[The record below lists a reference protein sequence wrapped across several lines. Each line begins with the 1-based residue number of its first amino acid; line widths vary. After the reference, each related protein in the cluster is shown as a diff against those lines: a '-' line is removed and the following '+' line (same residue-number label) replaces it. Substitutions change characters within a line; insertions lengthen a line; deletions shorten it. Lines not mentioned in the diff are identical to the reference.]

1 METLDLGFDIY
12 YINLERS
19 TERNLRMC
27 ETFGRLKRID
37 AYDGTILDSYSDIY
51 IQPEL
56 RKQLTKSNTPYEY
69 GCSFSHIKAI
79 ITAYNDMKDEV
90 IIMEDDIH
98 VSYKSLWRES
108 IQDIVYN
115 APTNTM
121 CIQLSCIHPTHILDN
136 IVNGKRYIK
145 WDNEKEFWGTGAYYI
160 NRQGMKVIYDTY
172 YNPSSS
178 RIELLTSNIRDDI
191 RADMDIIYPKIN
203 TCLYYLP
210 LFDFQVSHSTIHQ
223 GHLLQHYACLFIIK
237 EYFKFYSHYHTIF
250 VCCKCKR
257 KLSSND
263 AASSPDIDE
272 LYCSRCNKD
281 EAFKLVN
288 KKSNVIIKNWWFNGD
303 SGINRYVWDILK
315 CNYNYNK

>member
-1 METLDLGFDIY
+1 MESLDLGFDIY

-56 RKQLTKSNTPYEY
+56 RHQQSNYVCA
-69 GCSFSHIKAI
+69 CSFSHIKAI

-98 VSYKSLWRES
+98 VSYKSLWRETLS
-108 IQDIVYN
+108 DIVYN

-121 CIQLSCIHPTHILDN
+121 CIQLSCSNPTHILNN

-145 WDNEKEFWGTGAYYI
+145 WDVKHKSYSSCAYYI

-172 YNPSSS
+172 YNSSSS
-178 RIELLTSNIRDDI
+178 RIELLSSNVSNVC
-191 RADMDIIYPKIN
+191 ADGDIIYPKIN
-203 TCLYYLP
+203 TYLYYLP
-210 LFDFQVSHSTIHQ
+210 LFDFQVSNSTIHQ
-223 GHLLQHYACLFIIK
+223 EDLSQHYACLFIMK

-272 LYCSRCNKD
+272 LYCSRCDKD

-288 KKSNVIIKNWWFNGD
+288 KKNNMLIKNWWFNGG

-315 CNYNYNK
+315 CNYNYKIR

>member
-1 METLDLGFDIY
+1 MESLDLGFDIY

-56 RKQLTKSNTPYEY
+56 RHQQSNYVCA
-69 GCSFSHIKAI
+69 CSFSHIKAI

-98 VSYKSLWRES
+98 VSYKSLWRETLS
-108 IQDIVYN
+108 DIVYN

-121 CIQLSCIHPTHILDN
+121 CIQLSCSNPTHILNN
-136 IVNGKRYIK
+136 IVNGKHYIK
-145 WDNEKEFWGTGAYYI
+145 WDVKHKSYSAGAYYI

-172 YNPSSS
+172 YNSSSS
-178 RIELLTSNIRDDI
+178 RIELLSSNVSNVY
-191 RADMDIIYPKIN
+191 ADGDIIYPKIN

-210 LFDFQVSHSTIHQ
+210 LFDFQVSNSTIHQ
-223 GHLLQHYACLFIIK
+223 EDLSQHYACLFIMK
-237 EYFKFYSHYHTIF
+237 EYFKFYSHYHSIF
-250 VCCKCKR
+250 VCCKCKK

-263 AASSPDIDE
+263 VASSPDIDE
-272 LYCSRCNKD
+272 LYCSRCDKD

-288 KKSNVIIKNWWFNGD
+288 KKNNMLIKNWWFNGG

-315 CNYNYNK
+315 CNYNYKIR